1 MYIMLLH
8 LQYKRFR
15 GPMDKA
21 LVYETR
27 DSGFDPQRSRF
38 YVFFS
43 FFTFF
48 FAKPLASCC
57 LIGAQNKIFF
67 ITKHTHCVVVPRRRS
82 VASN

>member
-1 MYIMLLH
+1 MLLH
-8 LQYKRFR
+8 LQHKRFR

-48 FAKPLASCC
+48 FLRNPLRLVA
-57 LIGAQNKIFF
+57 LLVHRIRFF
-67 ITKHTHCVVVPRRRS
+67 L
-82 VASN
+82 